1 MHIDSLPELTMPADL
16 LAISPL
22 TEQTFEWPPTSSF
35 RAYGHIRQPDPR
47 LRPAMNGNMDV
58 IVNRMPNAISIPA
71 KAVFTRNGKPIVYV
85 AEKGAYRAV
94 EVELLARNPDEVA
107 VKGIPAGA
115 MVTLVE
121 PKQEGKPDTQKDEEM
136 MRKIVIGTG
145 VAALVLALLAW
156 GGSRL
161 MKAVS
166 PSSASRLPVTRVKRG
181 DVTITV
187 TAKGELAGG
196 HTEMLSAPMTGG
208 GDMAITYLREPG
220 ELVAAGD
227 VVVKFD
233 TTEQEYK
240 LKEAEA
246 DLAEAEQQV
255 IQTQADNQ
263 AKEEETRYA
272 LLQAKTDVRTAEL
285 EARRNPIL
293 ADIVARENT
302 LALEAAKDHLRQLE
316 HDAANR
322 QATSAAAVAIQE
334 AARNKA
340 KVKAETARQNIEN
353 MVLKAKA
360 GGYVSIMPN
369 TNANFFMTGMHVSEP
384 ASGRHGERG
393 HGGGADS
400 GFEELGSDGQHRRTG
415 SRPPVGG
422 PEGAGGDRGAAGQIF
437 QRHSE
442 GDRRHGRARSGT
454 AISTARSRWT
464 SQPRAC
470 GRA

>member
-1 MHIDSLPELTMPADL
+1 MT
-16 LAISPL
+16 
-22 TEQTFEWPPTSSF
+22 
-35 RAYGHIRQPDPR
+35 
-47 LRPAMNGNMDV
+47 
-58 IVNRMPNAISIPA
+58 
-71 KAVFTRNGKPIVYV
+71 
-85 AEKGAYRAV
+85 
-94 EVELLARNPDEVA
+94 
-107 VKGIPAGA
+107 
-115 MVTLVE
+115 
-121 PKQEGKPDTQKDEEM
+121 
-136 MRKIVIGTG
+136 RKIVIGV
-145 VAALVLALLAW
+145 VAAALALALLAW

-166 PSSASRLPVTRVKRG
+166 PAAASASRLPVTQVKRG

-187 TAKGELAGG
+187 SAKGELSGG
-196 HTEMLSAPMTGG
+196 HTEMLAAPMTGG
-208 GDMAITYLREPG
+208 GDMAITFLREPG
-220 ELVAAGD
+220 ETVAAGD

-233 TTEQEYK
+233 TTEQEFK

-272 LLQAKTDVRTAEL
+272 LLQAKMDVRTAEL

-360 GGYVSIMPN
+360 GGYVSVMQN
-369 TNANFFMTGMHVSEP
+369 TNGNFMYYGMQLPALQVGDTVNAGMTVAQIPDLHNWEVT
-384 ASGRHGERG
+384 ASIGELDRG
-393 HGGGADS
+393 HLSVGQKVQVAIVALPGKAFNGTVKDIGGTVGAFWNRHFDCKIALEQVAPGMRPGMSSNIVISTGTLPNSLWVPSQALFESDGRTFVYLETPS
-400 GFEELGSDGQHRRTG
+400 GFTPRDVKLVRRSESQVVLTGVREGQVVAMANPSEEGQNAQSNAQGKGSAMKAL
-415 SRPPVGG
+415 SR
-422 PEGAGGDRGAAGQIF
+422 
-437 QRHSE
+437 
-442 GDRRHGRARSGT
+442 
-454 AISTARSRWT
+454 
-464 SQPRAC
+464 
-470 GRA
+470 